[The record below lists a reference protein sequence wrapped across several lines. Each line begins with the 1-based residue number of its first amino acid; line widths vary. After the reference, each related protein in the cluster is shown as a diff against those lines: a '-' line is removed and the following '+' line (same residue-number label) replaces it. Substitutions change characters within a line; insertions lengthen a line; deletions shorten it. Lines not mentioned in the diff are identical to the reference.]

1 MAYVVSAMTSLDGG
15 VRRDSLRLL
24 ALLLARF
31 PEAVAD
37 RAERL
42 APNYATLLAVDPA
55 SKKQTSRVE
64 ALQSLVRLFRAV
76 SLRYGRGSGGGGGG
90 GSSDYSVVRGRGL
103 GSVRL
108 SWKRGSRR
116 NGALM
121 LCARPAPAV
130 TESAV
135 EGSGG
140 GGAGSDAPTKA
151 LAFILPQMLARLKE
165 VWMEALAA
173 VPPDIGLMQSVVDV
187 LLEAIASPA
196 WTAADSGGGGDS
208 PHNGVKVANSGGGDG
223 GGGGCRAAMVS
234 WPGDEGHRGGGAPVW
249 FSHFV
254 PLILEAFPV
263 RPLEGELLG
272 DAEAE
277 RLRAIQAL
285 NMGLCE
291 LVVAACTGSAEVAA
305 GAVATTSAG
314 AAGKKVGEGESPS
327 DWLAPVL
334 AHVHDVLQSGV
345 GGSGVAEPQ
354 VTSVLRVLRAATHNP
369 TGKSSGIA
377 DWTAQRRADFCRWRG
392 GVGLLL
398 RTRVKRDNRCK
409 PCPRRRQSLDVP

>member
-55 SKKQTSRVE
+55 SKKQTSRTE

-76 SLRYGRGSGGGGGG
+76 SMRYGRGGDGGGRRGGGG
-90 GSSDYSVVRGRGL
+90 VVRGSGL
-103 GSVRL
+103 GPSRL

-121 LCARPAPAV
+121 LCPRSAG
-130 TESAV
+130 TEGAV

-140 GGAGSDAPTKA
+140 SAARSDAPTKA

-165 VWMEALAA
+165 VWLEALAA
-173 VPPDIGLMQSVVDV
+173 VPHDVGLMQSVVDV

-196 WTAADSGGGGDS
+196 WTAAADSGGSDIADVGPEHGARPGNSGGGG
-208 PHNGVKVANSGGGDG
+208 GGARTVAAVVSWRGDEGNRG
-223 GGGGCRAAMVS
+223 GGGG
-234 WPGDEGHRGGGAPVW
+234 APLW
-249 FSHFV
+249 FSRFV
-254 PLILEAFPV
+254 PLILEAFPI

-305 GAVATTSAG
+305 AAVTTTSAG
-314 AAGKKVGEGESPS
+314 AAGKRVNEGESPS

-334 AHVHDVLQSGV
+334 AHVHDVLQNGV
-345 GGSGVAEPQ
+345 GGGGLADPQ
-354 VTSVLRVLRAATHNP
+354 VVSVLRVLRAATHNP

-377 DWTAQRRADFCRWRG
+377 DWTAQR
-392 GVGLLL
+392 
-398 RTRVKRDNRCK
+398 
-409 PCPRRRQSLDVP
+409 

>member
-55 SKKQTSRVE
+55 SKKQTSRAE

-76 SLRYGRGSGGGGGG
+76 SLRYGRGGGG
-90 GSSDYSVVRGRGL
+90 GSGSGGHSGVRGNGL

-121 LCARPAPAV
+121 LCARPTPAA

-140 GGAGSDAPTKA
+140 GGAAGSDAPTKA
-151 LAFILPQMLARLKE
+151 LAFILPQMLVRLKE

-196 WTAADSGGGGDS
+196 WTAADSGGGGDG
-208 PHNGVKVANSGGGDG
+208 PQDGAKVGNSG

-234 WPGDEGHRGGGAPVW
+234 WRGDEGHRGGGAPVW
-249 FSHFV
+249 FSRFV

-314 AAGKKVGEGESPS
+314 AAGKRVGEGDSPS
-327 DWLAPVL
+327 EWLAPVL

-345 GGSGVAEPQ
+345 GGSGVAESQ

-377 DWTAQRRADFCRWRG
+377 DWTAQRRVDVCRWGGRG
-392 GVGLLL
+392 
-398 RTRVKRDNRCK
+398 
-409 PCPRRRQSLDVP
+409 